1 MKHKIINL
9 LILGLGIVQVF
20 ANTPQISENTFLFCL
35 KPNVEPLEIARNSN
49 EVIVSIKELNDALR
63 TIQVINI
70 EPWIQHA
77 TEIDRDG
84 DVYLNRIYRVYLNEN
99 RDISTEQS
107 IDVIREIPVTLYA
120 EHEFLRKP
128 LYTPNDPALGSQ
140 CSIPAVKADIAWD
153 YWNIPDEMPGDE
165 NVLLA
170 SVDTG
175 VDYTHPDLLENIW
188 VNQGEI
194 PALIYEIGVD
204 TNGDGIISSLEISNF
219 MSTQSDLNEDGE
231 SNFRDALTSG
241 SPFMDGVDN
250 DGNGY
255 VDDLIG
261 WDASGTSGTP
271 DNDPFP
277 KTGIPNNST
286 WAHGTHVAGIMAAT
300 TDNAVGMASTM
311 FNGKILSV
319 KCSMDGP
326 ATDEPGIH
334 DGYNGITYAAKAG
347 YYAGARTIINNSW
360 GGGGFSSSE
369 NSAINNAYNTYGAII
384 LGAA

>member
-20 ANTPQISENTFLFCL
+20 ANTPQTSKNTFLFCL
-35 KPNVEPLEIARNSN
+35 KPNVEPLEIARNGT

-194 PALIYEIGVD
+194 PALIFEIGID
-204 TNGDGIISSLEISNF
+204 TNDDVIISSL
-219 MSTQSDLNEDGE
+219 
-231 SNFRDALTSG
+231 
-241 SPFMDGVDN
+241 
-250 DGNGY
+250 
-255 VDDLIG
+255 
-261 WDASGTSGTP
+261 
-271 DNDPFP
+271 
-277 KTGIPNNST
+277 
-286 WAHGTHVAGIMAAT
+286 
-300 TDNAVGMASTM
+300 
-311 FNGKILSV
+311 
-319 KCSMDGP
+319 
-326 ATDEPGIH
+326 
-334 DGYNGITYAAKAG
+334 
-347 YYAGARTIINNSW
+347 
-360 GGGGFSSSE
+360 
-369 NSAINNAYNTYGAII
+369 
-384 LGAA
+384 